1 MFAFTKARLLSE
13 SLQKVKTIVDRI
25 RTGESQVT
33 VELPPV
39 EGHQELAHSLRKLHE
54 NTEALRA
61 RQVEMGR
68 LKLALDVTSTCT
80 MVADA
85 THHIIYMNRTATE
98 LFRSVES
105 DLRKDLPDFNADRLI
120 GTHID
125 SFHKDPSHQRRLLER
140 LNTTFRSH
148 LKVGGRVLEII
159 ANPIIDENGQRLGT
173 VVEWA
178 DRTLE
183 VQQKERER
191 QLTQESLRLRN
202 ALDNT
207 TTNVMVADES
217 NTIVYMNT
225 SVLEMFKAAESE
237 LRKSLPG
244 FRADQLMGLN
254 MDVFHRDPSHQRRIV
269 ERLSNTH
276 RAEIQVGNGH
286 FQIIANPILDN
297 QGNRFGT
304 VVEWANR
311 TAEVLAQQ
319 DIQQLV
325 ESIKGGELHNRIQI
339 EGKDGFFRLLCE
351 ELNNITEILELTF
364 KDFGKVIKSMAEGN
378 LTRKTGYDSY
388 VGYYALMRDD
398 IVKTQH
404 KLSEVFAQIRQT
416 ADFIYN
422 ASQEIATGNNNL
434 SHRAEQ
440 QAASLE
446 QTASSMEELT
456 NTVKN
461 NADNSIQANQVSISA
476 RQLAEQG
483 GEVVNRAVS
492 AMSEINASSSKIA
505 NIISTIDEIA
515 FQTNLLALNASVEAA
530 RAGEQGRGFA
540 VVATEVRNLA
550 QRSAKA
556 AKESR
561 ELIQNSLEKVSGG
574 STLVTESGVML
585 NQIVGSVVKVGDLVS
600 QIASASKDQAEGIQ
614 QVNQAVAQMD
624 EITQQ
629 NAALAEEAS
638 AASVSMCEQANNMV
652 RLLSF
657 FKTHDSHGDERGG
670 DTADRGRHAEFP
682 HTVTHKAAGRV
693 KQTAAQSS
701 NRMSSQTAQAGDDEW
716 EDF

>member
-1 MFAFTKARLLSE
+1 MFAFAKARLLSE
-13 SLQKVKTIVDRI
+13 SLDKVKTIVDRI
-25 RTGESQVT
+25 RIGESQVT
-33 VELPPV
+33 IELPPL
-39 EGHQELAHSLRKLHE
+39 EGNQDLAHSLRKLHE
-54 NTEALRA
+54 KTEELRGGQA
-61 RQVEMGR
+61 EMGR
-68 LKLALDVTSTCT
+68 LKLALDTTSTCT

-85 THHIIYMNRTATE
+85 SHHIVYMNRTAME

-105 DLRKDLPDFNADRLI
+105 DLRKDIPEFNADRLI
-120 GTHID
+120 GSHID

-140 LNTTFRSH
+140 LNTTFRSQ

-178 DRTLE
+178 DRTQE
-183 VQQKERER
+183 IQQQERER

-202 ALDNT
+202 ALDNA

-225 SVLEMFKAAESE
+225 SALDMFKTAESE
-237 LRKSLPG
+237 LRKSLPS
-244 FRADQLMGLN
+244 FRADQLIGLN

-269 ERLSNTH
+269 ERLNGTH
-276 RAEIQVGNGH
+276 TSQVQVGNGH

-304 VVEWANR
+304 VVEWANK
-311 TAEVLAQQ
+311 TAEIHAQQ
-319 DIQQLV
+319 DIQRLV
-325 ESIKGGELHNRIQI
+325 ESIKGGELHGRIEL
-339 EGKDGFFRLLCE
+339 EGKNGFFRLLCE
-351 ELNNITEILELTF
+351 ELNKITEILEFTF
-364 KDFGKVIKSMAEGN
+364 KDFGKVIKAMAEGN
-378 LTRKTGYDSY
+378 LTRKTGYDGY

-446 QTASSMEELT
+446 QTASSMEQLT
-456 NTVKN
+456 NTVRN

-483 GEVVNRAVS
+483 GDVVNRAVA

-505 NIISTIDEIA
+505 NIISTIDEIP

-657 FKTHDSHGDERGG
+657 FKTHENNTDGRGG
-670 DTADRGRHAEFP
+670 ESTERARYTETAQPSP
-682 HTVTHKAAGRV
+682 HKSGGRV
-693 KQTAAQSS
+693 KQTASQVSA
-701 NRMSSQTAQAGDDEW
+701 RTPSQTTQTGDDEW

>member
-1 MFAFTKARLLSE
+1 MFTFGKSRLMSD
-13 SLQKVKTIVDRI
+13 SLHKVKIIVDRI
-25 RTGESQVT
+25 RTGEAPV
-33 VELPPV
+33 VIDLPPL
-39 EGHQELAHSLRKLHE
+39 EENQELAHSLRKLQE
-54 NTEALRA
+54 KTDELRA
-61 RQVEMGR
+61 KNADMSC

-80 MVADA
+80 MVADEGNN
-85 THHIIYMNRTATE
+85 IIYMNRTAKE
-98 LFRSVES
+98 LFRVIET
-105 DLRKDLPDFNADRLI
+105 DLRKDLPDFNVDRLI
-120 GTHID
+120 GTNID
-125 SFHKDPSHQRRLLER
+125 VFHKDPSHQKRLLER
-140 LNTTFRSH
+140 LTTTFRSE

-159 ANPIIDENGQRLGT
+159 ANPISGENGQRLGT

-178 DRTLE
+178 DRTRE
-183 VQQKERER
+183 IQQKEREE
-191 QLTQESLRLRN
+191 QLAKEGLRLRN

-207 TTNVMVADES
+207 STNVMVADET
-217 NTIVYMNT
+217 NTIIYMNT
-225 SVLEMFKAAESE
+225 TAREMFKAAEPE
-237 LRKSLPG
+237 LRRSLPH
-244 FRADQLMGLN
+244 FRADQLMGVN
-254 MDVFHRDPSHQRRIV
+254 MDVFHKDPTHQRRIV
-269 ERLSNTH
+269 DRLNGTH
-276 RAEIQVGNGH
+276 QSQVQVGNGH
-286 FQIIANPILDN
+286 FQIIANPILDSD
-297 QGNRFGT
+297 GKRHGT
-304 VVEWANR
+304 VVEWANK
-311 TAEVLAQQ
+311 TNEVNAQQ
-319 DIQQLV
+319 DIQRLV
-325 ESIKGGELHNRIQI
+325 ESIKAGELHSRIQLDD
-339 EGKDGFFRLLCE
+339 KTGFFRLLCE
-351 ELNNITEILELTF
+351 ELNKITEILDYTF

-378 LTRKTGYDSY
+378 LTRKTGYDEY
-388 VGYYALMRDD
+388 QGYYEVMRAD

-456 NTVKN
+456 HTVKN
-461 NADNSIQANQVSISA
+461 NAENSIQANQVSIAS
-476 RQLAEQG
+476 RQLAEKG
-483 GEVVNRAVS
+483 GDVVNRAVA

-574 STLVTESGVML
+574 SSLVTESGMML
-585 NQIVGSVVKVGDLVS
+585 TQIVDGVVKVGDLVS

-629 NAALAEEAS
+629 NAALAEQAS

-657 FKTHDSHGDERGG
+657 FKTHDSQSESRGA
-670 DTADRGRHAEFP
+670 DLSDRGRYADASSTQHS
-682 HTVTHKAAGRV
+682 KSGGR
-693 KQTAAQSS
+693 S
-701 NRMSSQTAQAGDDEW
+701 
-716 EDF
+716 

>member
-1 MFAFTKARLLSE
+1 MFTFGKARLLSE
-13 SLQKVKTIVDRI
+13 SLAQVKTIIDRI
-25 RTGESQVT
+25 RAGESQVS
-33 VELPPV
+33 VNLPLLA
-39 EGHQELAHSLRKLHE
+39 ENEDIAHSLRKLQE
-54 NTEALRA
+54 KSDELRLKQA
-61 RQVEMGR
+61 EMHR

-85 THHIIYMNRTATE
+85 SHHIIYMNRAAME
-98 LFRSVES
+98 LFRTVES
-105 DLRKDLPDFNADRLI
+105 DLRKDIPEFNADRLI

-125 SFHKDPSHQRRLLER
+125 TFHKDPSHQRRLLER
-140 LNTTFRSH
+140 LTTTFRSH

-159 ANPIIDENGQRLGT
+159 ANPIIDEQGQRFGT

-178 DRTLE
+178 DRTQETL
-183 VQQKERER
+183 QAERER

-207 TTNVMVADES
+207 TTNVMVADET

-225 SVLEMFKAAESE
+225 SAQAMFKAAENE
-237 LRKSLPG
+237 LRRGLPG
-244 FRADQLMGLN
+244 FRADQLVGMN
-254 MDVFHRDPSHQRRIV
+254 MDAFHRDPSHQRRIV
-269 ERLSNTH
+269 ERLNGTH
-276 RAEIQVGNGH
+276 RSQVQVGDGH
-286 FQIIANPILDN
+286 FQIIANPILDTR
-297 QGNRFGT
+297 GNRFGT
-304 VVEWANR
+304 VVEWANK
-311 TAEVLAQQ
+311 TAEVNAQE
-319 DIQQLV
+319 DIQRLV
-325 ESIKGGELHNRIQI
+325 ESIKGGELHNRIQL

-351 ELNNITEILELTF
+351 ELNKITEILEFTF
-364 KDFGKVIKSMAEGN
+364 KDFGKVINAMAEGN
-378 LTRKTGYDSY
+378 LTRKTGYDGY

-461 NADNSIQANQVSISA
+461 NADNSMQANQVSISA
-476 RQLAEQG
+476 RQLAEKG
-483 GEVVNRAVS
+483 GDVVNRAVS
-492 AMSEINASSSKIA
+492 AMSEISASSSKIA

-585 NQIVGSVVKVGDLVS
+585 NQIVEGVVKVGNLVS
-600 QIASASKDQAEGIQ
+600 QIASASKDQADGIQ

-657 FKTHDSHGDERGG
+657 FKTHDSQVDGRSSDAGERLSQHK
-670 DTADRGRHAEFP
+670 TASRPR
-682 HTVTHKAAGRV
+682 
-693 KQTAAQSS
+693 QSPPS
-701 NRMSSQTAQAGDDEW
+701 ANTRMSSQSSSAGDDEW

>member
-1 MFAFTKARLLSE
+1 MSE
-13 SLQKVKTIVDRI
+13 SLHKVKIIVDRI
-25 RTGESQVT
+25 RTGETPV
-33 VELPPV
+33 VIDLPPL
-39 EGHQELAHSLRKLHE
+39 EENQDLAHSLRKLQE
-54 NTEALRA
+54 KTDELKAKLSEASS
-61 RQVEMGR
+61 

-80 MVADA
+80 MVADEGNN
-85 THHIIYMNRTATE
+85 IIYMNRTAKE
-98 LFRSVES
+98 LFRVIET
-105 DLRKDLPDFNADRLI
+105 DLRKDLPDFNVDRLI
-120 GTHID
+120 GTNID
-125 SFHKDPSHQRRLLER
+125 AFHKDPSHQKRLLER
-140 LNTTFRSH
+140 LTTTFRSE
-148 LKVGGRVLEII
+148 LRVGGRVLEII
-159 ANPIIDENGQRLGT
+159 ANPIFSENGQRLGT

-178 DRTLE
+178 DRTRE
-183 VQQKERER
+183 IQQKEREE
-191 QLTQESLRLRN
+191 QLAKEGLRLRN

-207 TTNVMVADES
+207 STNVMVADES
-217 NTIVYMNT
+217 NTIIYMNT
-225 SVLEMFKAAESE
+225 TAREMFKAAEPE
-237 LRKSLPG
+237 LRRSLPH
-244 FRADQLMGLN
+244 FRADQLMGVN
-254 MDVFHRDPSHQRRIV
+254 MDVFHKDPSHQRRIV
-269 ERLSNTH
+269 DRLNGTH
-276 RAEIQVGNGH
+276 QSQVQVGNGH
-286 FQIIANPILDN
+286 FQIIANPILDSE
-297 QGNRFGT
+297 GKRHGT
-304 VVEWANR
+304 VVEWANK
-311 TAEVLAQQ
+311 TNEVNAQQ
-319 DIQQLV
+319 DIQRLV
-325 ESIKGGELHNRIQI
+325 ESIKAGELHSRIQLDD
-339 EGKDGFFRLLCE
+339 KTGFFRLLCE
-351 ELNNITEILELTF
+351 ELNKITEILEFTF
-364 KDFGKVIKSMAEGN
+364 KDFGKVIKAMAEGN
-378 LTRKTGYDSY
+378 LTRKTGYNDY
-388 VGYYALMRDD
+388 QGYYDVMRAD

-456 NTVKN
+456 HTVKN
-461 NADNSIQANQVSISA
+461 NAENSIQANQVSIAS
-476 RQLAEQG
+476 RQLAEKG
-483 GEVVNRAVS
+483 GDVVNRAVA

-585 NQIVGSVVKVGDLVS
+585 TQIVDGVVKVGDLVS

-629 NAALAEEAS
+629 NAALAEQAS

-657 FKTHDSHGDERGG
+657 FKTHDNQSEARSTDSGERGRYS
-670 DTADRGRHAEFP
+670 DTSSSTYSKSASRPKSNPGSTKIPAQTHSAD
-682 HTVTHKAAGRV
+682 
-693 KQTAAQSS
+693 
-701 NRMSSQTAQAGDDEW
+701 DDEW

>member
-1 MFAFTKARLLSE
+1 MFTFGKARLLSE
-13 SLQKVKTIVDRI
+13 SLAQVKTIIDRI
-25 RTGESQVT
+25 RAGESQVS
-33 VELPPV
+33 VNLPLLAENEDV
-39 EGHQELAHSLRKLHE
+39 AHSLRKLQE
-54 NTEALRA
+54 KSDELRLKQA
-61 RQVEMGR
+61 EMYR
-68 LKLALDVTSTCT
+68 LKLAMDVTSTCT

-85 THHIIYMNRTATE
+85 THHIIYMNRAAME
-98 LFRSVES
+98 LFRTVES
-105 DLRKDLPDFNADRLI
+105 DLRKDIPEFNADRLI

-125 SFHKDPSHQRRLLER
+125 TFHKDPSHQRRLLER
-140 LNTTFRSH
+140 LTTTFRSH

-159 ANPIIDENGQRLGT
+159 ANPIIDEHGQRFGT

-178 DRTLE
+178 DRTQETL
-183 VQQKERER
+183 QAERER

-207 TTNVMVADES
+207 TTNVMVADET

-225 SVLEMFKAAESE
+225 SAQAMFKAAENE
-237 LRKSLPG
+237 LRRGLPG
-244 FRADQLMGLN
+244 FRADQLVGMN
-254 MDVFHRDPSHQRRIV
+254 MDAFHRDPSHQRRIV
-269 ERLSNTH
+269 ERLNGTH
-276 RAEIQVGNGH
+276 RSQVQVGDGH
-286 FQIIANPILDN
+286 FQIIANPILDTR
-297 QGNRFGT
+297 GNRFGT
-304 VVEWANR
+304 VVEWANK
-311 TAEVLAQQ
+311 TAEVNAQG
-319 DIQQLV
+319 DIQRLV
-325 ESIKGGELHNRIQI
+325 ESIKGGELHNRIQL

-351 ELNNITEILELTF
+351 ELNKITEILEFTF
-364 KDFGKVIKSMAEGN
+364 KDFGKVIKAMAEGN
-378 LTRKTGYDSY
+378 LTRKTGYDGY

-461 NADNSIQANQVSISA
+461 NADNSMQANQVSISA
-476 RQLAEQG
+476 RQLAEKG
-483 GEVVNRAVS
+483 GDVVNRAVS
-492 AMSEINASSSKIA
+492 AMSEISASSSKIA

-585 NQIVGSVVKVGDLVS
+585 NQIVEGVVKVGNLVS
-600 QIASASKDQAEGIQ
+600 QIASASKDQADGIQ

-657 FKTHDSHGDERGG
+657 FKTHDSQVDGRSGEVGERLSQHK
-670 DTADRGRHAEFP
+670 TASRPR
-682 HTVTHKAAGRV
+682 
-693 KQTAAQSS
+693 QTPPPANTRLPSQSS
-701 NRMSSQTAQAGDDEW
+701 SAGDDEW